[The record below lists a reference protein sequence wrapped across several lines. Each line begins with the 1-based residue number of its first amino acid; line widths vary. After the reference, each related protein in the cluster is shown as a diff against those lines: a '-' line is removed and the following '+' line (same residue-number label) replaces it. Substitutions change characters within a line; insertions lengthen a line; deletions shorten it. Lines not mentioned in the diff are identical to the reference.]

1 MLTAN
6 RHHEEEGNRRVVFVG
21 YSVFQECAKN
31 IFLNTSSGCV
41 LLSTMATQR
50 VLPQSKETLLQN
62 YNKRLKDD
70 IRSILDNFTEII
82 NTAKIEDETQV
93 SRATQAEQDHYE
105 MHVRAANIVRAG
117 ESLMKLVSDLKQF
130 LILNDFPSVNDAISL
145 QNQQLRSLQDECDK
159 KLISLRDEIAI
170 DLYELEEEYYSSSQ
184 WDSTDLPLCE
194 AYRRQDS
201 WASPGSSCSST
212 QGDREDVEGPPSQ
225 ETNPQHHNGHG
236 TASIEKS

>member
-1 MLTAN
+1 
-6 RHHEEEGNRRVVFVG
+6 
-21 YSVFQECAKN
+21 
-31 IFLNTSSGCV
+31 
-41 LLSTMATQR
+41 MATQR
-50 VLPQSKETLLQN
+50 ALPQGKEMLLQN

-70 IRSILDNFTEII
+70 IKSILDNFTEII
-82 NTAKIEDETQV
+82 KTAKIEDETQV

-145 QNQQLRSLQDECDK
+145 QNQQLRSLQEECDK
-159 KLISLRDEIAI
+159 KLTSLRDEIAI

-184 WDSTDLPLCE
+184 WDGTDLPLCQAFHQRE
-194 AYRRQDS
+194 G

-212 QGDREDVEGPPSQ
+212 QGDREEEGAASQ
-225 ETNPQHHNGHG
+225 EANRLNGHG
-236 TASIEKS
+236 ASSMEKA

>member
-1 MLTAN
+1 
-6 RHHEEEGNRRVVFVG
+6 
-21 YSVFQECAKN
+21 
-31 IFLNTSSGCV
+31 
-41 LLSTMATQR
+41 MATQR

-82 NTAKIEDETQV
+82 KTAKIEDETQV

-145 QNQQLRSLQDECDK
+145 QNQHLRSLQEECDK
-159 KLISLRDEIAI
+159 KLTSLRDEIAI

-194 AYRRQDS
+194 VYRQRDS

-212 QGDREDVEGPPSQ
+212 QGDREDMDGPPSQ
-225 ETNPQHHNGHG
+225 ETNSQQHLNGHG
-236 TASIEKS
+236 TASIEKP